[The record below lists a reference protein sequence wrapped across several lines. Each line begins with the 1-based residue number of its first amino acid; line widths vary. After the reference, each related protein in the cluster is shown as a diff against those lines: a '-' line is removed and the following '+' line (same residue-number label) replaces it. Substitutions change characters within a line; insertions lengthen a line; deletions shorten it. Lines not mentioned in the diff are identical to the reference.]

1 MFSLSKKQNIQLAT
15 GILPAVLSVIFLI
28 NISWIWLLLC
38 VLSLFVIVG
47 TVPLFRKRESLYMF
61 IFTAVAGLPVNI
73 ALSYYVVSEGF
84 LGTGFLI
91 GDILW
96 GGIAVLYIFQ
106 P

>member
-1 MFSLSKKQNIQLAT
+1 
-15 GILPAVLSVIFLI
+15 
-28 NISWIWLLLC
+28 
-38 VLSLFVIVG
+38 
-47 TVPLFRKRESLYMF
+47 MF

-96 GGIAVLYIFQ
+96 GALLCCIFFSLEEIVFGVVTRLIWKKQ
-106 P
+106 YKLKLGYSSEEET